1 MPDGLVTPQV
11 PATQVVFG
19 TLQLGQLVLPL
30 PAVQLAVVVL
40 LLDEDTL
47 LDAAA
52 LLATELLADEALL
65 ELETATLE
73 AEDALLPEDDTAA
86 ALELDEALLELAT
99 LALLAAL
106 EEALLELED
115 TALLELALLLAVGI
129 EHSFTPPVMRPP
141 KVALLQTKLPD
152 SVR

>member
-19 TLQLGQLVLPL
+19 TLQLGQAVEPL
-30 PAVQLAVVVL
+30 PAVQLAVAL

-47 LDAAA
+47 LEDAV
-52 LLATELLADEALL
+52 LPATELLADEALL
-65 ELETATLE
+65 ELDAAALDTAALDADEARLLLEAAELDAEEDTEAALE
-73 AEDALLPEDDTAA
+73 AEDD
-86 ALELDEALLELAT
+86 
-99 LALLAAL
+99 
-106 EEALLELED
+106 
-115 TALLELALLLAVGI
+115 LLELALETAVDEALLLDPAPVVGI

-141 KVALLQTKLPD
+141 KVALLQAKLPD